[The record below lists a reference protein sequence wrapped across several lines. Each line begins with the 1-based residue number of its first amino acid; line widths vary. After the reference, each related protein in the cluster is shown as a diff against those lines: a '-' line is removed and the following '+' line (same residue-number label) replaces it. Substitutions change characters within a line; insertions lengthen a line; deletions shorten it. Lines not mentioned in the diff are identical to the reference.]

1 MFIEVWGFEE
11 GTCCMWL
18 SHICPG
24 EATVHK
30 AWVPEVKATV
40 LVLSRA
46 LLVMGGDCFPQRG
59 GGWVRE
65 CINSR

>member
-1 MFIEVWGFEE
+1 MGFEE

-46 LLVMGGDCFPQRG
+46 L
-59 GGWVRE
+59 
-65 CINSR
+65 